1 MTILFVISS
10 SSRDP
15 LEKKKKKDQPQFK
28 NFYPLRVRKYSWE

>member
-15 LEKKKKKDQPQFK
+15 LKKKKDQPQFK